1 MSHLQAAGAQDILS
15 VDLSP
20 KMLAEL
26 ERRFGPAPTLGNSPA
41 VRTWHG
47 DICELPNHMGRARA
61 VFMNGVF
68 GNIYDPHAALLKACM
83 LLLEGGHVVVS
94 HPLGARPLSLNPRP

>member
-1 MSHLQAAGAQDILS
+1 MLS

-20 KMLAEL
+20 KMLAEV

-41 VRTWHG
+41 VRTWRG
-47 DICELPNHMGRARA
+47 DICELPVHLGGARA

-68 GNIYDPHAALLKACM
+68 GNIHDPKAALLKACT
-83 LLLEGGHVVVS
+83 LLLEGGFVVLS
-94 HPLGARPLSLNPRP
+94 HPLGARPVHQCAVAAPVHAAPRER